1 MQRLSGLMLH
11 LWQREEKLP
20 LFDTEDTANKAVDLT
35 NRMAARRGEARQP
48 EQLRV
53 GRAQRRRRVGYRK
66 HLWRVLIQEY
76 PFPLKSPNSFF
87 PMYPFAG
94 WPRGHSMSTK
104 ASVEMYLCAFHL
116 GKWEADESVED
127 AYHRALSV
135 SAAQF
140 HRMQR
145 DDYATLQEKH
155 AAAIHR
161 MYEAAG
167 VNLKTATEAEK
178 APLRLR
184 LMDEARKGGMRFPA

>member
-1 MQRLSGLMLH
+1 MG
-11 LWQREEKLP
+11 
-20 LFDTEDTANKAVDLT
+20 
-35 NRMAARRGEARQP
+35 
-48 EQLRV
+48 
-53 GRAQRRRRVGYRK
+53 
-66 HLWRVLIQEY
+66 
-76 PFPLKSPNSFF
+76 
-87 PMYPFAG
+87 
-94 WPRGHSMSTK
+94 TK

-116 GKWEADESVED
+116 GKWEPDESVED

-178 APLRLR
+178 APLRHSVTATTFAPLTEFICKP
-184 LMDEARKGGMRFPA
+184 MDSLAEWRRKLVNEPKIVKNSLQIPCLAGNLKWRPVRSGLCRQPASSVSAPLFPHV